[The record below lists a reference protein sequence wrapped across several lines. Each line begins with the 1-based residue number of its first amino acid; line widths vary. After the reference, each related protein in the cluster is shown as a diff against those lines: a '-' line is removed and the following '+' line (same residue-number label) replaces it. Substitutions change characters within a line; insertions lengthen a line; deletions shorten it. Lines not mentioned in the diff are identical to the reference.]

1 MRAGRADRPEAGPA
15 YVCSLRGN
23 HDTRRAGGAYHGA
36 FAFPPSLAPLFS
48 SAGIFCQSNL
58 TRACQMKTPRRGYAW
73 GLLPLIRPI
82 RARGDIGGW
91 YAPELRWRLAARH
104 GDLLS
109 RFGAAAL
116 HLGMPRPA
124 GPARDGH
131 SSHCLIYSPFIELA
145 ALSLAIFEVE
155 PWRLTKDDRRR
166 GAVPAKIG
174 ASGWIS
180 APKRKKGASG
190 KDGQ

>member
-1 MRAGRADRPEAGPA
+1 MLSPIAMRAGRADRPEAGPA

-131 SSHCLIYSPFIELA
+131 SSHCLIYSLFI
-145 ALSLAIFEVE
+145 
-155 PWRLTKDDRRR
+155 DR
-166 GAVPAKIG
+166 PASPAGPLRVMTWQLI
-174 ASGWIS
+174 
-180 APKRKKGASG
+180 
-190 KDGQ
+190 